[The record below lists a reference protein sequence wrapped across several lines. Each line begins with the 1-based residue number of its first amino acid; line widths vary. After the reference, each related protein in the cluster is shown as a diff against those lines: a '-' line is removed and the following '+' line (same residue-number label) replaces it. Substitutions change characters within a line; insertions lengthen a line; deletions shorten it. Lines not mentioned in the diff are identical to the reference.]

1 MKPAP
6 FTYLRPDTVD
16 EAIGALAEL
25 GADARVLAGG
35 QSLMAMLNL
44 RLLEPKALV
53 DISRLA
59 ELREIRLQGGMIEVG
74 AAVTQAEL
82 LAWPQLG
89 EQAPFIARALP
100 WVGHFQTRN
109 RGTVCGSI
117 AHADPSSEL
126 PLSLALLGG
135 EVVLRSARG
144 ERSLKASEFQTGMLQ
159 TARRDDEMIT
169 AVRFPA
175 DVGTKGAAFRE
186 VARRH
191 GDFAI
196 VSVGA
201 VAADQ
206 GAVRVAVGGVA
217 DRPACIGIEAS
228 LTVSDMTDRIERL
241 AWELGGYDDIHASAR
256 YRRDLVRR
264 LVPII
269 IGEVRACAK

>member
-159 TARRDDEMIT
+159 TARRDDELIT
-169 AVRFPA
+169 GVRFPA
-175 DVGTKGAAFRE
+175 RIGTRGAAFRE

-196 VSVGA
+196 VSVGT
-201 VAADQ
+201 VAKQD
-206 GAVRVAVGGVA
+206 GSLRLAVGGVA
-217 DRPACIGIEAS
+217 DRPHCIDLDAT
-228 LTVSDMTDRIERL
+228 LSDADITARVKRL
-241 AWELGGYDDIHASAR
+241 AWELGGFDDIHATAR
-256 YRRDLVRR
+256 YRRDIVRR
-264 LVPII
+264 LAPVLLK
-269 IGEVRACAK
+269 EVRACAG